1 MRKYAPLKQH
11 LERRKGRPELLT
23 FEDIET
29 ILGAGLPESAT
40 RQSSFW
46 ANDNHHPD
54 DYSRSSQA
62 AAWRDAG
69 YRVAWID
76 REERVVRFER
86 TR

>member
-11 LERRKGRPELLT
+11 LQRMNGRPELLT
-23 FEDIET
+23 FEDIEA
-29 ILGAGLPESAT
+29 ILGAGLPESAL

-46 ANDNHHPD
+46 ANDNHRD
-54 DYSRSSQA
+54 DYARSSQA

-76 REERVVRFER
+76 RDDRVVRFER

>member
-1 MRKYAPLKQH
+1 MRKYAPLRKH
-11 LERRKGRPELLT
+11 LERQKGRPELLT
-23 FEDIET
+23 FEDIEA
-29 ILGAGLPESAT
+29 ILGAGLPASAL

-46 ANDNHHPD
+46 ANDNHVAD
-54 DYSRSSQA
+54 EQTRSSQA
-62 AAWRDAG
+62 AAWREAG

>member
-11 LERRKGRPELLT
+11 LERQNGRPELLT
-23 FEDIET
+23 FEDIEA
-29 ILGAGLPESAT
+29 ILGAGLPESAL

-46 ANDNHHPD
+46 ANDNQRPHAQ
-54 DYSRSSQA
+54 S
-62 AAWRDAG
+62 AAWREAG

-76 REERVVRFER
+76 RDDRVVRFER